1 MSQEQN
7 DELLLKIGQ
16 IAMELDKRLERQE
29 ETLKSLSKWLTHAFR
44 EMGYD
49 FQKIAMIESSRRK
62 DEIRNQTDVVLTSD
76 EIDPEVQNE
85 LSLRILKNEPSQNGD
100 VCPI

>member
-1 MSQEQN
+1 MPQN
-7 DELLLKIGQ
+7 DELLVKVAEAQL
-16 IAMELDKRLERQE
+16 ALDKRVEQLE

-85 LSLRILKNEPSQNGD
+85 LALRILKNEPSQDGD